1 MATKRK
7 FRNPMK
13 YKTDEV
19 MRGALIV
26 KHTRKEKRTKRMTD
40 VLQKIEAQ
48 DHLMDREL
56 KALRDKF
63 NLQNYVPDYRKTDS
77 EHVLQFKTEC
87 AEIVAKYD
95 VILSRLGAEY
105 TAMFLIANN
114 IAHRGKLL
122 HPDTAI
128 KKLYKMQQNGSI
140 YACIAETHITNS
152 TTPSLSYSA
161 VSQPN
166 LHYYL
171 HKYYGVTLMDYTM
184 YQYCTKQINLHK
196 QYGKYGAKDLQHYE
210 NLVKKFHAAVINNK
224 IQQLDNRPF

>member
-1 MATKRK
+1 MTNKNRK
-7 FRNPMK
+7 FRDPMK
-13 YKTDEV
+13 YKTEEV
-19 MRGALIV
+19 MRGGLIV

-48 DHLMDREL
+48 GHLMDHEL

-63 NLQNYVPDYRKTDS
+63 NLQDYIPDFNKPDS
-77 EHVLQFKTEC
+77 EHVSQFKTDC

-95 VILSRLGAEY
+95 VVLSRLGAEY

-114 IAHRGKLL
+114 IARRGKLL

-128 KKLYKMQQNGSI
+128 KKLYKMQQKGSI
-140 YACIAETHITNS
+140 QAYTHIINS
-152 TTPSLSYSA
+152 TIPSLSYSA

-184 YQYCTKQINLHK
+184 YQYCMEQINLHK
-196 QYGKYGAKDLQHYE
+196 QRGKYGTKDLQHYE

>member
-1 MATKRK
+1 MAKKRK
-7 FRNPMK
+7 FRDPMK
-13 YKTDEV
+13 YKTDDV

-26 KHTRKEKRTKRMTD
+26 KHTRKEKRTKRMLD
-40 VLQKIEAQ
+40 ILSQIVVQG
-48 DHLMDREL
+48 HMMDRNL
-56 KALRDKF
+56 NALRDKY
-63 NLQNYVPDYRKTDS
+63 NLQEYVPGFREPDS
-77 EHVLQFKTEC
+77 EQVSQFKTEC
-87 AEIVAKYD
+87 AEIIAKHD
-95 VILSRLGAEY
+95 IVLSRLGAEY

-114 IAHRGKLL
+114 IARRGKLL

-196 QYGKYGAKDLQHYE
+196 QLGKYGTKDLQHYE